1 VAQPVVLVLCYHG
14 ISDRWPEPTA
24 VRPERL
30 EEDLTMLVDRGYRG
44 ATFTE
49 ALTAPPASRTV
60 VVTFDDAPQSIAKL
74 ALPIMGKLGL
84 PGTVFVPT
92 SFPDNGRP
100 MAWSGQEDW
109 IGTEY
114 ERELACMSWAEL
126 RELADRGWEIGSHTR
141 SHPRLTALGDGPL
154 QEELRG
160 SRADCEENLGR
171 PCRSL
176 AYPYSDFDAG
186 VVRAAREAGYLLA
199 GIVAGKPVA
208 PLPLQWPR
216 VLVSRRDT
224 ARRLA
229 IRIWRRQ
236 SLTGSPLARGVDA
249 SLRSARR
256 VFAR

>member
-1 VAQPVVLVLCYHG
+1 
-14 ISDRWPEPTA
+14 
-24 VRPERL
+24 
-30 EEDLTMLVDRGYRG
+30 MLVDRGSLG

-49 ALTAPPASRTV
+49 ARTAPPASRTL

-74 ALPIMGKLGL
+74 TMPIMGKLGL

-100 MAWSGQEDW
+100 MAWPGQEDW
-109 IGTEY
+109 IGTEH

-141 SHPRLTALGDGPL
+141 SHPRLTAVGDGPL

-160 SRADCEENLGR
+160 SRADCEEHLGR

-176 AYPYSDFDAG
+176 AYPYSDFNAD

-199 GIVAGKPVA
+199 GIERGEPVA
-208 PLPLQWPR
+208 PLPLQWPG
-216 VLVSRRDT
+216 VLASRRET

-249 SLRSARR
+249 VLRSARR
-256 VFAR
+256 VFPR

>member
-1 VAQPVVLVLCYHG
+1 VAQADVLVLCYHG
-14 ISDRWPEPTA
+14 ISDGWPESTA

-30 EEDLTMLVDRGYRG
+30 EEHLTMLVDRGYRG

-49 ALTAPPASRTV
+49 ALTAPPAGRTL

-74 ALPIMGKLGL
+74 AMPIMVKLGL

-100 MAWSGQEDW
+100 MAWPGHEDW
-109 IGTEY
+109 VGTEH

-141 SHPRLTALGDGPL
+141 SHPHLTALGDGPL
-154 QEELRG
+154 EEELRG
-160 SRADCEENLGR
+160 SRAECEEHLGR

-199 GIVAGKPVA
+199 VIVAGRPVA

-216 VLVSRRDT
+216 VLVSRGDT

-229 IRIWRRQ
+229 IRIWRRR

-249 SLRSARR
+249 ALRSARR
-256 VFAR
+256 VFPR

>member
-1 VAQPVVLVLCYHG
+1 MRERTILATAIALSLA
-14 ISDRWPEPTA
+14 WPALTA

-30 EEDLTMLVDRGYRG
+30 EEQLTMLVDRGYRG

-49 ALTAPPASRTV
+49 ALTVPPGGRTV
-60 VVTFDDAPQSIAKL
+60 VVTFDDAPQSIVKL
-74 ALPIMGKLGL
+74 ALPIMAKLGL
-84 PGTVFVPT
+84 AGTVFVPT

-100 MAWSGQEDW
+100 MAWRGQEDW
-109 IGTEY
+109 IGTEH

-126 RELADRGWEIGSHTR
+126 GELADRGWEIGSHTR
-141 SHPRLTALGDGPL
+141 SHPRLTALADGPL

-160 SRADCEENLGR
+160 SRADCEEHLGR

-176 AYPYSDFDAG
+176 AYPYSNFDAG

-199 GIVAGKPVA
+199 AIVAAEPVA

-249 SLRSARR
+249 ALRSARR